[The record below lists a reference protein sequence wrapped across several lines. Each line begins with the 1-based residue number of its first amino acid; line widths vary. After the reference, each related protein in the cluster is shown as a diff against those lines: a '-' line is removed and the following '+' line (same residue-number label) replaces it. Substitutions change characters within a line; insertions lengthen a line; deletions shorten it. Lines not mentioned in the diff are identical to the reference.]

1 MILALGNR
9 GNTPV
14 WSEGDFQN
22 MWRGAEQRRGGE
34 GKARRNFSYVLKKK
48 KF

>member
-22 MWRGAEQRRGGE
+22 MLCGAEQRRR
-34 GKARRNFSYVLKKK
+34 GKSKKE
-48 KF
+48 FFIC